1 MSALQQEKRF
11 LNLDFKVQT
20 IIIELARSPHNF
32 DALKSLI
39 QVQSQSIKGHI
50 TNELL
55 QQRGDL
61 AQEHYR
67 QGLLKSLW
75 FPEIYKRQETVSEAH
90 GKTFQWVFEPNGF
103 VTSARRWHNLVQWLE
118 KGDGIYWINGKAGS
132 GKSTLMNYIHQDHRT
147 SKLLRVWSDAKEVVI
162 LGFFFWNAGTT
173 LEKTSEGL
181 LRSLLYQILQKYP
194 SLIRSTFD
202 NQQKSDTFAAW
213 TERKLYATFHK
224 AMLQAQVNSRICIF
238 IDGLDETGDD
248 ADRLIAVIEK
258 ILSTNV
264 KICLSSRPER
274 LYAEA
279 FDACP
284 KLRLQDLT
292 EPDIRIYVRDKL
304 RPLLRKGS
312 ENEVSQL
319 VDNVVCKAQGIF
331 LWVRLVVRVLIK
343 GFQNE
348 DCLEQLQIRVESLPS
363 DMESLY
369 AGMLSNIEVAYQE
382 EAAQIFQMV
391 LANPTKSLLDITLVM
406 CNGFDHMA
414 EMSVQELL
422 RLSLRY
428 QKRIP
433 AICAG
438 LLEVHLEDR
447 DSEEGGGSS
456 WSVHYPITLPYHYID
471 SPDTAQISYYERYAH
486 VAFIH
491 RTAIDFLLQSRQGQV
506 FLEKNTKSGFN
517 PHSAYV
523 RALLAKA
530 TVLGLPEKPNK
541 TVSAF
546 ESELTLPVSFL
557 IDDCCS
563 NFADKIA
570 CAFVFHMMQNLF
582 LAELKSTT
590 VQMALCDDVD
600 RTLASLYQRNC
611 MAPPLSHWCTRWG
624 MIVPK
629 TCGTSLRSSSPMSF
643 YSARSESVLLSSRP
657 VDFLGFAAYW
667 GLSRYVLDVFDLQR
681 NGLDDL
687 YIDYLLYCSTHALG
701 QPLYWYATEWIS
713 ASLKLTEGL
722 LSRGGNPNAYA
733 EGPSTTIW
741 GLFLNIGNCLP
752 RKFTNRAIQTTAQ
765 AFLDAGADAH
775 TKIRTRCHAA
785 RYHARIFDLDS
796 APVKLDDG
804 RIVHFDVEVSAL
816 ALVRSC
822 SKYAPEWKP
831 VDEIILAKGGYEFH
845 RYTHVDVYRND
856 HLQPYEISEKQ
867 HENLIAALNESHD
880 HYADQLSPDTE
891 WHPVMVKICNEHLAN
906 IEDPDGPAS
915 PDDFV
920 SSDADAE
927 EEYYEPYDIQPEE
940 DAQDSRPIG

>member
-1 MSALQQEKRF
+1 MSTLQQEKRF

-103 VTSARRWHNLVQWLE
+103 DKSARRWHNFVQWLE

-147 SKLLRVWSDAKEVVI
+147 SDLLRVWSDAKEVVI
-162 LGFFFWNAGTT
+162 LNFFFWNAGTT

-181 LRSLLYQILQKYP
+181 LRSLLYQILQKLP
-194 SLIRSTFD
+194 ILIRSTFD

-213 TERKLYATFHK
+213 TKRRLYAAFSET
-224 AMLQAQVNSRICIF
+224 MLQAQVYSRICIF
-238 IDGLDETGDD
+238 IDGLDETSDD
-248 ADRLIAVIEK
+248 ADGLIAVIEN

-279 FDACP
+279 FDTCP

-312 ENEVSQL
+312 ENEVSRL
-319 VDNVVCKAQGIF
+319 LDNVVWKAQGIF
-331 LWVRLVVRVLIK
+331 LWVRLVVIALIK
-343 GFQNE
+343 GVQNE
-348 DCLEQLQIRVESLPS
+348 DCLEQLQIRVELLPS
-363 DMESLY
+363 DMEGLY

-382 EAAQIFQMV
+382 EAAQVFQMA
-391 LANPTKSLLDITLVM
+391 LTNLTQSLLDVTLAM
-406 CNGFDHMA
+406 CRGFDHMA
-414 EMSVQELL
+414 ELSVQELL

-456 WSVHYPITLPYHYID
+456 WSLHYPITLPYHYND

-491 RTAIDFLLQSRQGQV
+491 RTAIDFLRQSRQGQA

-530 TVLGLPEKPNK
+530 TVLGLPEKSNE

-546 ESELTLPVSFL
+546 ESGFIIPVGFS
-557 IDDCCS
+557 IDDCCY
-563 NFADKIA
+563 NFEYNIA
-570 CAFVFHMMQNLF
+570 RFFVHDMMHNLM
-582 LAELKSTT
+582 LAEWKSATA
-590 VQMALCDDVD
+590 QMALCDDVD

-611 MAPPLSHWCTRWG
+611 VAPPLSHWCTYWG
-624 MIVPK
+624 ISVPE
-629 TCGTSLRSSSPMSF
+629 TCGTSSRPSSPMSF
-643 YSARSESVLLSSRP
+643 YSARSEPVLLSSGP

-667 GLSRYVLDVFDLQR
+667 GLPRYVLQVFDLQR
-681 NGLDDL
+681 NGLDDP
-687 YIDYLLYCSTHALG
+687 YIDYLLFCSTNAVRRALHC
-701 QPLYWYATEWIS
+701 ATTNTEWVS
-713 ASLKLTEGL
+713 QSLKLTEGL
-722 LSRGGNPNAYA
+722 LSRGGKPNAYA
-733 EGPSTTIW
+733 EGFSTTIW
-741 GLFLNIGNCLP
+741 GSFLNLGNLLA
-752 RKFTNRAIQTTAQ
+752 RDSTNRAFHATVQ

-775 TKIRTRCHAA
+775 AKLRT
-785 RYHARIFDLDS
+785 RYHAGGIYLDS
-796 APVKLDDG
+796 APVNFDDG
-804 RIVHFDVEVSAL
+804 RIVRFDLEVSAL
-816 ALVRSC
+816 TLVRSY

-831 VDEIILAKGGYEFH
+831 VDEIILVKGGYEFH
-845 RYTHVDVYRND
+845 KYTHVDVYRKD

-867 HENLIAALNESHD
+867 HEILIAALNESHD
-880 HYADQLSPDTE
+880 QYADQLSPDTE
-891 WHPVMVKICNEHLAN
+891 WRPVMVKICNEHLAN
-906 IEDPDGPAS
+906 IEDLDGPTS

-927 EEYYEPYDIQPEE
+927 EGYYEPYDIQPEE